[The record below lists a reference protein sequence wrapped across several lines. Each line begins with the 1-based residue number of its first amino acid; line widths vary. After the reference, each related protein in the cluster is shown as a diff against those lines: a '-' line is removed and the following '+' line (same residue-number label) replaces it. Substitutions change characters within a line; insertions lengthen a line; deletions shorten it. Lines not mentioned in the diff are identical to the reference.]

1 MENTQKRYNSKLN
14 IKKSVGKKGEYVSFT
29 MIGSVKRPTLRDTQT
44 GKTVASTQVAINGR
58 GKYIQAYFPDV
69 PADANDTIW
78 ADVSAWDKTAEYLC
92 GMFDQDER
100 RTLVMCG
107 SMADKSYEKDGRTI
121 HRLSL
126 TLDAFWGFGAKHAP
140 NGAQNTAQAAPAQNA
155 APAAPAQ
162 NASQS
167 ASAVSANGG
176 GFLEM
181 EELDDDDV
189 PF

>member
-1 MENTQKRYNSKLN
+1 MENTQKRYNSNLN
-14 IKKSVGKKGEYVSFT
+14 IKKSLGKKGEYVSFT
-29 MIGSVKRPTLRDTQT
+29 LIGSVKRPELRNTQT

-58 GKYIQAYFPDV
+58 GKYIQAYFPDI
-69 PADANDTIW
+69 PADANGTIW

-107 SMADKSYEKDGRTI
+107 SMADKPYEKNGQTI

-126 TLDAFWGFGAKHAP
+126 TLDAFWGFGAKP
-140 NGAQNTAQAAPAQNA
+140 TSNGAQNTA
-155 APAAPAQ
+155 PAAAARP
-162 NASQS
+162 ASQS
-167 ASAVSANGG
+167 AAPVSANGG

-181 EELDDDDV
+181 EDLDDDDV